1 MTTPARAFPGSQRHL
16 ALAACSA
23 LTLMSLAGCEADN
36 IRPGADSIFALFA
49 EPTPAEA
56 ATWAIDRYDPDKR
69 YRGTLLLSTATFASE
84 PVYMDLFLDNIDDP
98 DAGVRVVATRAVANH
113 GGPEHV
119 PLLLDRLADEDTL
132 VRIEAARGLQ
142 RLHNPIAAQPLLGA
156 IREPDPRT
164 PSAGGEESP
173 DVRSEAAH
181 ALGQYPTPRVVQAL
195 ITALGDS
202 KLSVNSNALR
212 SLRTLT
218 GQDFG
223 LDQLAWLKWLGS
235 TPDLFA
241 AGGVYVYPN
250 YSREQMWIE
259 YLPFVGKP
267 PNEPAATPA
276 GLLGLPRE
284 LAASEVEP
292 ITPTAAPMP
301 APLPSPSARPQPTQ
315 TPPPGP

>member
-1 MTTPARAFPGSQRHL
+1 MTTPARAFSGSTHARVSPRSL
-16 ALAACSA
+16 TLAAGAALAF
-23 LTLMSLAGCEADN
+23 LTLTGCEFDN
-36 IRPGADSIFALFA
+36 VRPGADSIFTLFA

-56 ATWAIDRYDPDKR
+56 ASWAIDRYDPDKR

-119 PLLLDRLADEDTL
+119 PLLVERLTDPDTL
-132 VRIEAARGLQ
+132 VRVEAARGLQ
-142 RLHNPIAAQPLLGA
+142 RLHNPIAALPLVNAL
-156 IREPDPRT
+156 REPDPRT
-164 PSAGGEESP
+164 PSALGEESP

-223 LDQLAWLKWLGS
+223 LDPLAWLQWLDT

-241 AGGVYVYPN
+241 AGGAYVYPN
-250 YSREQMWIE
+250 YSRDQMWIE

-284 LAASEVEP
+284 LAATEVQ
-292 ITPTAAPMP
+292 PTAPASAPLP
-301 APLPSPSARPQPTQ
+301 TPLPSPGTRAPT
-315 TPPPGP
+315 P